1 MASTLSLPNVYLA
14 RHGETEWS
22 LSGQHTGRTDL
33 PLTPR
38 GEENARRLGRRLA
51 GRAFAKVLASPLR
64 RAMRTCELAGYA
76 GVTEVEP
83 DLVEW
88 DYGRF
93 EGLRSAEIH
102 ATSPGWSV
110 FRDGGPGGESPADVA
125 ARADRVVQK
134 LRAVE
139 GDVLVFSSGHFLRA
153 LAARWLGCEVTVGR
167 FLALDTASLSILGYE
182 HHLDDPVIR
191 LWNDVGHLAS

>member
-1 MASTLSLPNVYLA
+1 MISPFPSTYLA

-33 PLTPR
+33 PLTSR
-38 GEENARRLGRRLA
+38 GEENARRLGRRLE
-51 GRAFAKVLASPLR
+51 GRAFAGVFCSPLR

-76 GVTEVEP
+76 GVAAVEP

-102 ATSPGWSV
+102 EQSPGWSV

-125 ARADRVVQK
+125 ARADRVVRK
-134 LRAVE
+134 IRAVE

-153 LAARWLGCEVTVGR
+153 LAARWLGCEVATGR

-182 HHLDDPVIR
+182 HHLDAPAIR
-191 LWNDVGHLAS
+191 LWNDVGHLS

>member
-1 MASTLSLPNVYLA
+1 VQSGLLNVYLG

-38 GEENARRLGRRLA
+38 GEANARRLGRRLA
-51 GRAFAKVLASPLR
+51 GWTFARVFTSPLR
-64 RAMRTCELAGYA
+64 RAMRTCELAGFA
-76 GVTEVEP
+76 GVAEVDA

-93 EGLRSAEIH
+93 EGLRTAEIH
-102 ATSPGWSV
+102 AQAPGWNV
-110 FRDGGPGGESPADVA
+110 FRDGGPGGESPADVT

-134 LRAVE
+134 IRAVN
-139 GDVLVFSSGHFLRA
+139 GDVLLFSSGHFLRA
-153 LAARWLGCEVTVGR
+153 LAARWLGLDVTAGR

-182 HHLDDPVIR
+182 HHLDDKIIR